1 MFEHSHFPGETF
13 WMKPVTSSANDPLM
27 RSCEQKYTRQG
38 LAAKGKVGAFFHLLE
53 SESHKCIRHKGDP
66 FSSIIIIKMLCRVFH
81 LAAERM
87 LVYALHFN
95 GIYCFCTKQPEEK
108 RRKKCFEAR
117 IMPVALYKCIFPFIH
132 LQWIFALLSGALG
145 CVLER
150 EYNNN
155 FA

>member
-1 MFEHSHFPGETF
+1 MFENRHFPEEMF
-13 WMKPVTSSANDPLM
+13 WMKPVISSLNDPLIW
-27 RSCEQKYTRQG
+27 SCEQRSTR
-38 LAAKGKVGAFFHLLE
+38 GKVSRQKEKLELFSIFSRANRISAFGTKETPFPPSSL
-53 SESHKCIRHKGDP
+53 KC
-66 FSSIIIIKMLCRVFH
+66 F
-81 LAAERM
+81 AEFFISLQRM